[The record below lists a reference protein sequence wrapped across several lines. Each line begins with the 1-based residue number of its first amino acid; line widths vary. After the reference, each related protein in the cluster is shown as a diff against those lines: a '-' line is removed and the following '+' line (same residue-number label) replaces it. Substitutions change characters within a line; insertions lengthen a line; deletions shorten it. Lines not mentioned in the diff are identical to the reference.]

1 LATPDL
7 DVEVENN
14 VIETNDFG
22 NLSIQVMVMG
32 MVMVMV
38 MGMGMVMVMVMVMAK
53 SQHISSDG
61 SRGTFLNTQNK

>member
-14 VIETNDFG
+14 VMETNDFG
-22 NLSIQVMVMG
+22 NLNIQG
-32 MVMVMV
+32 
-38 MGMGMVMVMVMVMAK
+38 MVMAK

-61 SRGTFLNTQNK
+61 SRGTFLNTFLAYSK

>member
-38 MGMGMVMVMVMVMAK
+38 MVMAK

>member
-22 NLSIQVMVMG
+22 NLSIQV
-32 MVMVMV
+32 
-38 MGMGMVMVMVMVMAK
+38 MGMVMVMVMVMAK

>member
-14 VIETNDFG
+14 VMETNDFG
-22 NLSIQVMVMG
+22 NLNIQG
-32 MVMVMV
+32 
-38 MGMGMVMVMVMVMAK
+38 MVMVMVMAK

>member
-22 NLSIQVMVMG
+22 NLSIQVMVM
-32 MVMVMV
+32 
-38 MGMGMVMVMVMVMAK
+38 VMVMVMAK

>member
-38 MGMGMVMVMVMVMAK
+38 MVMVMAK